1 MASIISVSLPSP
13 ATGRDRQSGLLAEF
27 RSFWRQFFT
36 RAFDPY
42 RPELHYMRGP
52 GPACRAKQMALSPAV
67 QSMVAEIRAAKALG
81 EKTLSEKALG
91 KARQAS

>member
-1 MASIISVSLPSP
+1 MTTITSESLSAPAASCGERSGPS
-13 ATGRDRQSGLLAEF
+13 REF

-52 GPACRAKQMALSPAV
+52 GPAWRAKHKALSPSV
-67 QSMVAEIRAAKALG
+67 QSMVVEIRATKALR
-81 EKTLSEKALG
+81 SP
-91 KARQAS
+91 ARS

>member
-1 MASIISVSLPSP
+1 
-13 ATGRDRQSGLLAEF
+13 
-27 RSFWRQFFT
+27 
-36 RAFDPY
+36 
-42 RPELHYMRGP
+42 
-52 GPACRAKQMALSPAV
+52 MALSPAV